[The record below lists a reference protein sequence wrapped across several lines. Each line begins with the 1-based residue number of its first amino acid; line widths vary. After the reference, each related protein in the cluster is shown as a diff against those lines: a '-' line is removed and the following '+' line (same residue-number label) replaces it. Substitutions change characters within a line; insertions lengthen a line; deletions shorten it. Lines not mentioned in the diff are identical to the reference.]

1 MSERQMVALL
11 GRPDE
16 PTDAVEEYCTYL
28 GTGLRGHGIALEV
41 ARVPWVSMGWAA

>member
-1 MSERQMVALL
+1 MSERRMVALL

-28 GTGLRGHGIALEV
+28 AQGLRGRGIAFG
-41 ARVPWVSMGWAA
+41 AGDANR